1 MRVISNTAMAALV
14 VAALFLGNCLSC
26 PEALLA
32 SQAQQPAHGCCHRGH
47 QPASNTGCQSQALQ
61 HFVQPEKGAP
71 PVPAVATLVPMPSDV
86 RLSLPLAT
94 DLAGTPEAT
103 PPDLVSLHSSFRI

>member
-1 MRVISNTAMAALV
+1 MRVISNTVMAALV

-26 PEALLA
+26 PEVLLA

-47 QPASNTGCQSQALQ
+47 QPASNPACQSQALQ
-61 HFVQPEKGAP
+61 HFVQAEKAAP

-86 RLSLPLAT
+86 QLTLRL
-94 DLAGTPEAT
+94 
-103 PPDLVSLHSSFRI
+103 PPILQARPKPRHPISFP